1 MGEASSEL
9 YIENNRIY
17 NNNFEIL
24 SKNNTDEL
32 IFYKMLERKKK
43 MEEKNTI
50 HLPSEKEKN
59 SA

>member
-1 MGEASSEL
+1 M
-9 YIENNRIY
+9 Y
-17 NNNFEIL
+17 NDFKIL

-32 IFYKMLERKKK
+32 IFYKMLEKK